1 MLCPYCKE
9 NVIGSAASEVVV
21 VVGEGP
27 AHKICHERAVIGQ
40 RVFSGLD
47 LPRLSD
53 KQLNELN
60 DMVKME
66 LNSREGEEDAI
77 ELFA

>member
-1 MLCPYCKE
+1 MNCPYCSRSVVGYK
-9 NVIGSAASEVVV
+9 EVVI

-27 AHKICHERAVIGQ
+27 AHKQCHERQVVGQ
-40 RVFSGLD
+40 RIFAGMD
-47 LPRLSD
+47 LPALSD
-53 KQLNELN
+53 QQLSELS

-66 LNSREGEEDAI
+66 LNSRDESQDDAI

>member
-1 MLCPYCKE
+1 MNCPYCSKSVVGDK
-9 NVIGSAASEVVV
+9 NVVI

-27 AHKICHERAVIGQ
+27 AHKICHERSVIGQ
-40 RVFSGLD
+40 RIFGD
-47 LPRLSD
+47 MELPALSD
-53 KQLNELN
+53 QQLLELS

-66 LNSREGEEDAI
+66 LNSRDESQEDAI